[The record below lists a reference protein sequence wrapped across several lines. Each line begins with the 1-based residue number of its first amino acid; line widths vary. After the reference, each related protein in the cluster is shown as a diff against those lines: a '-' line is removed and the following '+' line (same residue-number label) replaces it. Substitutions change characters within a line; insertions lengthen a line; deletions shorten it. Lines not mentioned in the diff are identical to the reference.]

1 MPIAQQ
7 YYLNSPSLS
16 SATAVFANSSLSVL
30 APDGYYSDGA
40 ITRQQVGGV
49 LLPVVPCPSCGVS
62 CDLPEQTAGSDRGIY
77 RATINALYGV
87 GAVVIKFTPEDVPD
101 GVQAVYNGNI
111 YNTLSSNTY
120 GYLGGTPGLPVYIGN
135 SGLDCGLVAGSPY
148 LLAEFEYDGVT
159 SSFVPLGTNQ
169 WVTIAGGQM
178 SLSPG
183 DPGSCYMIIPK
194 TNSAITDIDLTM
206 ILACDGS
213 VCKFDIDCP
222 ILLPKY
228 FSTALHA
235 GPILYK
241 CDSVTDQT
249 YYVFSV
255 NSTYP
260 VLGLHDMVFSDP
272 NGEFPL
278 ANGWYT
284 APIHC
289 PSPNDSYQVT
299 NGVITNFA
307 NICSTG
313 TLEITGEDNYSGCE
327 AGVVNGVI
335 SVDWEPVPISIFSG
349 NIPFATVTYNI
360 DPGVYKIKLTANVSA
375 GAVDCPPLKMELI
388 ITDPYG
394 TNTYTQI
401 VSPPNASQTYTLTHT
416 IYTLAGGAY
425 NVSGVLSNV

>member
-40 ITRQQVGGV
+40 ITRQQVGGI
-49 LLPVVPCPSCGVS
+49 LLPIVPCPSCGVS
-62 CDLPEQTAGSDRGIY
+62 CDLPEITAGSDRGIY
-77 RATINALYGV
+77 RVTINALYGV
-87 GAVVIKFTPEDVPD
+87 GAVVIKFRPEDVPD
-101 GVQAVYNGNI
+101 GVQAVYNGNV

-120 GYLGGTPGLPVYIGN
+120 GFLGGTPGLPVYIGN
-135 SGLDCGLVAGSPY
+135 SASDCGLVANSPY
-148 LLAEFEYDGVT
+148 SLPEYEYDGV
-159 SSFVPLGTNQ
+159 SFVPLGTNQ
-169 WVTIAGGQM
+169 WVTITGGQM
-178 SLSPG
+178 DLSPG
-183 DPGSCYMIIPK
+183 DPGDCYMIIPK
-194 TNSAITDIDLTM
+194 TNSSVTDIELTM
-206 ILACDGS
+206 ILACNDS
-213 VCKFDIDCP
+213 VFKFDVECP
-222 ILLPKY
+222 VLLPKF
-228 FSTALHA
+228 FSTSIHG
-235 GPILYK
+235 GPIPYK
-241 CDSVTDQT
+241 CDLPTDQT

-260 VLGLHDMVFSDP
+260 ILGLHDMVFSDQ

-278 ANGWYT
+278 ADGWYT

-289 PSPNDSYQVT
+289 PAPDDSFQVV
-299 NGVITNFA
+299 NGVIVAFA
-307 NICSTG
+307 NICGTG
-313 TLEITGEDNYSGCE
+313 ILEVSGEDNYSGCE
-327 AGVVNGVI
+327 AGIVQGVLT
-335 SVDWEPVPISIFSG
+335 VDWEPVPVNIFSG
-349 NIPFATVTYNI
+349 NIPFATLTYNV

-416 IYTLAGGAY
+416 IYTLTGGSY